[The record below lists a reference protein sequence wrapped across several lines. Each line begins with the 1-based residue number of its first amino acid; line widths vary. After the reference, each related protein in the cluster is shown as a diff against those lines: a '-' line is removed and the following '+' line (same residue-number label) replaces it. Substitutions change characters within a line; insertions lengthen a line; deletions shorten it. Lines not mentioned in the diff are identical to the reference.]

1 MFLKSRNVAGHA
13 SFLRYFAAF
22 SKGAR
27 KHVNLMLD
35 DEFVH
40 GAGLHA
46 LGVNHVDVVGQHV
59 AHGQQRGQQPATPTH

>member
-1 MFLKSRNVAGHA
+1 
-13 SFLRYFAAF
+13 
-22 SKGAR
+22 
-27 KHVNLMLD
+27 MLD

-59 AHGQQRGQQPATPTH
+59 AHGQQRGQQPATPTP